1 MVILC
6 VCIITCVNTCLCTC
20 VSMKTEDHNCCLI
33 PSLTVSS
40 YTYSPAETGSPL
52 FWQEDLASRLELLYL
67 CLPNAKL
74 PVGYHICGGSIFV
87 LGISISLP
95 TCITSIL
102 PTKPSPNPYVNYSVT
117 QNHSQHIVYFQK
129 NMENATDIRNVQHY
143 HISTHPKALKISWP
157 NQ

>member
-6 VCIITCVNTCLCTC
+6 VCIFTCVDTCVCTC

-67 CLPNAKL
+67 YLPNAKL
-74 PVGYHICGGSIFV
+74 PVGYHICGGSICV

-117 QNHSQHIVYFQK
+117 QNHSQHIVCIFSKEYGECHRHKKCPTLSYLHTSQGTQNFL
-129 NMENATDIRNVQHY
+129 A
-143 HISTHPKALKISWP
+143 
-157 NQ
+157 